1 MRDLLRKLQKPS
13 CTLIPART
21 EILAMQR
28 PNHGLLITTKRR
40 LGTRGDFRPR
50 FGRKLKS
57 SPSQAQSRVSNLSTT
72 NKSQCFHA
80 KFGQSCLDAIRLSV
94 QGHGYVDFSLDKP
107 QAQTAPHARLS
118 TYPSRIPLSFRL
130 LNRSGS
136 KNLLMV
142 TSSARPFLRRV
153 LSTKS
158 LAVACAEAG
167 SSGRSLISLSS
178 GSPGTIDQR
187 SKTRETVAW
196 PCVWICYTN
205 MS

>member
-1 MRDLLRKLQKPS
+1 
-13 CTLIPART
+13 
-21 EILAMQR
+21 MQR
-28 PNHGLLITTKRR
+28 PNHGLLITTKR
-40 LGTRGDFRPR
+40 LGTRGDFQPR
-50 FGRKLKS
+50 FCRKLKS
-57 SPSQAQSRVSNLSTT
+57 SPSQAQSRVSNLSTI
-72 NKSQCFHA
+72 NKSQCSHA
-80 KFGQSCLDAIRLSV
+80 TFDQNCLDAIRLSV
-94 QGHGYVDFSLDKP
+94 QGHGCVDFSLDKP
-107 QAQTAPHARLS
+107 QAQRNLTAPHARLS
-118 TYPSRIPLSFRL
+118 AYPSKIPLSFRL